1 MQIYV
6 KSKDCSTESCTFV
19 QGGGKQVDLTG
30 NFQAEFLRPVYKKKK
45 KENKTQRKK
54 KQLLAAGADRGD
66 SSWHLFFPCARN
78 RNVIN
83 MELLENWSIS

>member
-6 KSKDCSTESCTFV
+6 KSKDCSTESSTFL
-19 QGGGKQVDLTG
+19 QRGGKQVDFTG
-30 NFQAEFLRPVYKKKK
+30 NFQAEFLRPAYKKKDPK
-45 KENKTQRKK
+45 
-54 KQLLAAGADRGD
+54 
-66 SSWHLFFPCARN
+66 SSCWPRVLTEVILPGVCFPCARN

>member
-6 KSKDCSTESCTFV
+6 KSKDCSTESCTFA
-19 QGGGKQVDLTG
+19 QRGGKQQVDLTG
-30 NFQAEFLRPVYKKKK
+30 NLQAEFLRPVYKKKTQK
-45 KENKTQRKK
+45 KRKK
-54 KQLLAAGADRGD
+54 KAAVGHGVLTEVILAGIC
-66 SSWHLFFPCARN
+66 FPCARN